1 MRRWLI
7 LFLLALLPL
16 QVSWAAAA
24 TVDQCA
30 HDHDRTAAHFGHHQ
44 DANVHDHDVHDHDV
58 HDNDAHAAAAASEA
72 EQSHADAG
80 SAGPVHLDH
89 EHNHLSGFLGLLS
102 AVDISARKLS
112 PLFPRGDALIYLSL
126 PPGNLERPNWR
137 HLV

>member
-7 LFLLALLPL
+7 MFLLGLLPL

-24 TVDQCA
+24 TVDYCA
-30 HDHDRTAAHFGHHQ
+30 HDQDRTAQHFGHHE
-44 DANVHDHDVHDHDV
+44 DANAHGH
-58 HDNDAHAAAAASEA
+58 DAHAAEA
-72 EQSHADAG
+72 DKSHGDSHG
-80 SAGPVHLDH
+80 DTGQLHLDH

-102 AVDISARKLS
+102 AVDISARKS
-112 PLFPRGDALIYLSL
+112 PPLFPRGDALIYLSL

>member
-7 LFLLALLPL
+7 LFLLSLLQL
-16 QVSWAAAA
+16 QVSWAVAA
-24 TVDQCA
+24 TVDHCT
-30 HDHDRTAAHFGHHQ
+30 HDADQTAAHFGHHE
-44 DANVHDHDVHDHDV
+44 DANAHDHDVHDHD
-58 HDNDAHAAAAASEA
+58 AHAAEA
-72 EQSHADAG
+72 ETSRGDAAP
-80 SAGPVHLDH
+80 AGPLHLDH

-112 PLFPRGDALIYLSL
+112 PLFPRGNALIYLSL

>member
-7 LFLLALLPL
+7 LFLLSLLPL
-16 QVSWAAAA
+16 QVSWAVAA
-24 TVDQCA
+24 TVDYCAHDQDKTAPHFGHHEEANAYA
-30 HDHDRTAAHFGHHQ
+30 HDHDAPAA
-44 DANVHDHDVHDHDV
+44 
-58 HDNDAHAAAAASEA
+58 EA
-72 EQSHADAG
+72 EKSHGDAG
-80 SAGPVHLDH
+80 PAGPVHLDH

>member
-24 TVDQCA
+24 TVDYCA
-30 HDHDRTAAHFGHHQ
+30 HDQGGAPHFGHHE
-44 DANVHDHDVHDHDV
+44 DANAHDHDVHDHD
-58 HDNDAHAAAAASEA
+58 AHASEA
-72 EQSHADAG
+72 DQSHGAG
-80 SAGPVHLDH
+80 QLHLDH

-102 AVDISARKLS
+102 EVDISARKS
-112 PLFPRGDALIYLSL
+112 PQLFTRGDALIYLSP